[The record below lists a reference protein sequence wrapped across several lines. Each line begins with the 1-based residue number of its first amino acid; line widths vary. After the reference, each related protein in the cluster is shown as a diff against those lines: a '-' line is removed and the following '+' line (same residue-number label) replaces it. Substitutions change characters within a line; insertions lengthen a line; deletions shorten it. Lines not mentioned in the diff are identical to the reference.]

1 MRSLATTRRYWLP
14 QLGVLG
20 LLALVGTL
28 PFWLTGLDLQVAGRF
43 YHPGADD
50 PWFEAQAPL
59 WHFFYQVA
67 PLLSALV
74 MIGSLA
80 VLVIGSFNRRLRP
93 LRLYAVFLVAVS
105 LLGPGL
111 LVNQVFKEHWG
122 RPRPYQVAEL
132 GGTMAYLPPL
142 MPGESR
148 KGKSF
153 PSGHSSV
160 GFALI
165 AFSLIWLRRR
175 PWLAAVAMGVALALG
190 GLLGA
195 GRIVAG
201 DHFLSDVIWS
211 AVIVYGVALGLYY
224 FVLRIPQRED
234 ARASGP
240 AGEFAPPRHPSLVL
254 VGYALLGVVILA
266 VALLVNPVSQDAILK
281 LRPGLSPS
289 VPRVLRLSA
298 DAAAVTL
305 YSIPSE
311 EDLAGQVRLRVRGF
325 GLPTSRVEVSSETDG
340 GVVEYRLRHVG
351 VFTEKGVHVV
361 IGIVPGAWERVEVRV
376 DSGDIQAQW
385 MTDPKTVLDLVTGD
399 GQVSRP

>member
-132 GGTMAYLPPL
+132 GGAMAYLPPL
-142 MPGESR
+142 MPGESG

-175 PWLAAVAMGVALALG
+175 PWLAAAAMGVALALG

-376 DSGDIQAQW
+376 ESGDIQAQW

>member
-14 QLGVLG
+14 QLGMLG

-132 GGTMAYLPPL
+132 GGTMDYLPPL

-175 PWLAAVAMGVALALG
+175 PRLAAVAMGVALALG

-240 AGEFAPPRHPSLVL
+240 AGAFAPPRHPSLVL

-266 VALLVNPVSQDAILK
+266 VALMVNPVSQDAILK

-376 DSGDIQAQW
+376 ESGDIQAQW

>member
-254 VGYALLGVVILA
+254 VGYGLLGVVILA

-376 DSGDIQAQW
+376 ESGDIQAQW

>member
-175 PWLAAVAMGVALALG
+175 PRLAAVAMGVALALG